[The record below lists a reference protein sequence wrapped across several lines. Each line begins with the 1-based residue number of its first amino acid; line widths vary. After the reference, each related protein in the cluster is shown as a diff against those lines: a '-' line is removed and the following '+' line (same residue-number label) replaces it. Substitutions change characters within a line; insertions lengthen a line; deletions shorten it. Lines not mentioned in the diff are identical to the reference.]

1 MVGERLDA
9 PQEDDETEE
18 EELLEARPTKEGY
31 TATVRGT
38 RRSSTYNHHQ
48 FLSFIRWKMLH
59 EDMDLPASQNCLHLD
74 ELFLNAEKFPNKYC
88 LQVFWRIVSF
98 KIDSNRREN
107 MQKRIWYTYNYGWR
121 KKWLLII
128 ICWSFKNVYSFDL
141 IKIIENISQNIKIL
155 VNS

>member
-38 RRSSTYNHHQ
+38 RRSSTYNHLQ

-59 EDMDLPASQNCLHLD
+59 EDMDLPASLNCLHLD
-74 ELFLNAEKFPNKYC
+74 ELFLNGVKFPDKYY
-88 LQVFWRIVSF
+88 LRIFGWIVSF
-98 KIDSNRREN
+98 RVESSRYIEEN
-107 MQKRIWYTYNYGWR
+107 
-121 KKWLLII
+121 LI
-128 ICWSFKNVYSFDL
+128 
-141 IKIIENISQNIKIL
+141 
-155 VNS
+155 